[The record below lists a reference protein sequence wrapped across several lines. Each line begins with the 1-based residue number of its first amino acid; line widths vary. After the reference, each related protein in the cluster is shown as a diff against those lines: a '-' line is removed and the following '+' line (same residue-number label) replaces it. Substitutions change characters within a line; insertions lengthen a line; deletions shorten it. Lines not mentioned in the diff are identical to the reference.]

1 MRVEFDDNGA
11 KVSISGEFTFGDH
24 AAFKSM
30 ADRVFE
36 GRGWPIVID
45 LAKLE
50 FIDSAGLGMLLIVR
64 DEAEKAR
71 RSLILRGPCG
81 QVKRM
86 LFLASPSSTIWTPPD
101 FIIHSR
107 R

>member
-1 MRVEFDDNGA
+1 MKIEFDDNGA
-11 KVSISGEFTFGDH
+11 RVSISGEFTFSDH
-24 AAFKSM
+24 AAFKAV

-36 GRGWPIVID
+36 GKAWPIVID

-64 DEAEKAR
+64 DEANKAN
-71 RSLILRGPCG
+71 RSLVLSGPKG

-86 LFLASPSSTIWTPPD
+86 FEVTKFDTLFTVEA
-101 FIIHSR
+101 
-107 R
+107 

>member
-1 MRVEFDDNGA
+1 MRVQFDDNGA

-24 AAFKSM
+24 AAFKAI

-36 GRGWPIVID
+36 GQGWPIVID

-64 DEAEKAR
+64 DEAKKAN
-71 RSLILRGPCG
+71 RSLVLRGAQG

-86 LFLASPSSTIWTPPD
+86 FEVTKFNTLFTVEA
-101 FIIHSR
+101 
-107 R
+107 

>member
-1 MRVEFDDNGA
+1 MQFEFHNDDA
-11 KVSISGEFTFGDH
+11 SVSMSGEFTFTDH
-24 AAFKSM
+24 IAFKTIAS
-30 ADRVFE
+30 RLFE
-36 GRGWPIVID
+36 KQGKPIVID

-64 DEAEKAR
+64 EEADKAH

-86 LFLASPSSTIWTPPD
+86 FDVTKFHTLFTVEA
-101 FIIHSR
+101 
-107 R
+107 